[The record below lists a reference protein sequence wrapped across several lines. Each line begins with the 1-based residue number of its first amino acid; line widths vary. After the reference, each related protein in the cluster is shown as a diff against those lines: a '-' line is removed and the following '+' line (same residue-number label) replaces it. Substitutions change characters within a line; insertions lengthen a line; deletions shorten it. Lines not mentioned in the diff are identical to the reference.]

1 MSIDSSSGHP
11 DMDYPQAEKT
21 YKGFIFLTKLTVI
34 SMVVLL
40 AGMALFLT

>member
-1 MSIDSSSGHP
+1 VSIDSSSGHP